1 MGAQTRNLQR
11 IVVAGGG
18 AGGLE
23 LATRLGDTLGRRGLA
38 EVTLIDRA
46 RTHLWKPL
54 LHQAGAGSLD
64 IDDQELEYL
73 AQARWHHFRFRLG
86 AMDGLDRARKEVF
99 VAPTLDEEGNE
110 VIPRRRFPYDTLVI
124 CVGSQGND
132 FGIPGVR
139 EHAICLDTAED
150 AARFHRRLIN
160 ACLKANTQ
168 PAPVAPGQLS
178 VAIIGAG
185 ATGVELAAE
194 LHKSMRE
201 VASYGL
207 DRIDPDKHVKLVLI
221 EAGPRILPAL
231 PERLSDATLELLK
244 ALDVQVLLRRRVVG
258 IDAQGVTLDGG
269 EFIPAALKVWAAGI
283 QAPEF
288 LARLD
293 GLAVNRVNQMMVRET
308 LETTRDENI
317 FALGDCAACPW
328 MGRAESVPPRAQ
340 AAHQQASLLAKS
352 LKRRLRGQPLLRFVY
367 RDFGSLVSLGEYSTV
382 GSLMGGLVGGSV
394 WVQGHFARLMYW
406 SLYRMHLIA
415 LHGYVKVVL
424 HTLAGLITRRT
435 EPHVKLH

>member
-1 MGAQTRNLQR
+1 MGAHTRNSKR
-11 IVVAGGG
+11 IVVVGGG

-54 LHQAGAGSLD
+54 LHQAAAGSLD
-64 IDDQELEYL
+64 IDDQQLEYL

-86 AMDGLDRARKEVF
+86 AMDGLDRTRKEVF
-99 VAPTLDEEGNE
+99 VAPTLDEDGNV

-132 FGIPGVR
+132 FGIRGVR

-150 AARFHRRLIN
+150 SARFHRRLIN
-160 ACLKANTQ
+160 ACLRANTQ
-168 PAPVAPGQLS
+168 PGPVAPGQLS

-207 DRIDPDKHVKLVLI
+207 DRIDPDKHIKLVLI

-231 PERLSDATLELLK
+231 PERLSDATLDLLK

-293 GLAVNRVNQMMVRET
+293 GLEVNRINQMVVRET
-308 LETTRDENI
+308 LQTTRDENI

-328 MGRAESVPPRAQ
+328 AGRAESVPPRAQ

-352 LKRRLRGQPLLRFVY
+352 LARRLRGEPLLRFVY

-382 GSLMGGLVGGSV
+382 GSLMGGLMGGSV
-394 WVQGHFARLMYW
+394 RVQGLFARLMYW

-415 LHGYVKVVL
+415 LHGHAKVVL
-424 HTLAGLITRRT
+424 HTLAGLIARRT